1 MSFSDLR
8 EAVEDGMY
16 NDLLAKILEPDTM
29 LPFHFYGTRQLS
41 GQLNGQKKLM
51 LAVLQDA
58 VECLEKYRSSKNAI
72 QQELYQ
78 DALNWIRDPSSD
90 WLFCFTTVCDF
101 LGFDPGYLRQSLLER
116 EEQACKKARIGLAEI
131 AGAAQ
136 TCKLPSPLS

>member
-1 MSFSDLR
+1 
-8 EAVEDGMY
+8 MY

-41 GQLNGQKKLM
+41 GQMDGQKKLM

-58 VECLEKYRSSKNAI
+58 VECLEKYRSPKSVI

-90 WLFCFTTVCDF
+90 WLFCFASVCDF
-101 LGFDPGYLRQSLLER
+101 LGFDPAYLRQSLLER
-116 EEQACKKARIGLAEI
+116 EEKACEKTRTTKLADLAGSARS
-131 AGAAQ
+131 
-136 TCKLPSPLS
+136 CKLPAAFS